1 MENMN
6 AKLQEMY
13 ALEKLSKNNTFIH
26 RLNPLVKI
34 IVTIIYIGSVVSM
47 DRYSLFRLAPFL
59 SYHFIMMSL
68 AEIPYAMIFKRTIVA
83 LPFCMFAGISNL
95 IFDREIFVIAERF
108 VVTAGVISFFTIIIR
123 TFLCVSAVLI
133 LVTVTPFYE
142 LTGSLIKIHIPYFF
156 VRLIEMVY
164 RYIVVLA
171 EEASTMLTGYRL
183 RNPKAKWPRI
193 SESGAF
199 LGQLFIRS
207 FERAN
212 RIYSAMACRGYG
224 KNSRSHININI
235 HIGDI
240 VFLVVGVLSSLIF
253 RLL

>member
-47 DRYSLFRLAPFL
+47 DRYSLFRLAPFMF
-59 SYHFIMMSL
+59 YPFIMMSL

-108 VVTAGVISFFTIIIR
+108 GDPTIS
-123 TFLCVSAVLI
+123 L
-133 LVTVTPFYE
+133 
-142 LTGSLIKIHIPYFF
+142 
-156 VRLIEMVY
+156 
-164 RYIVVLA
+164 
-171 EEASTMLTGYRL
+171 
-183 RNPKAKWPRI
+183 PR
-193 SESGAF
+193 G
-199 LGQLFIRS
+199 
-207 FERAN
+207 
-212 RIYSAMACRGYG
+212 
-224 KNSRSHININI
+224 
-235 HIGDI
+235 
-240 VFLVVGVLSSLIF
+240 
-253 RLL
+253 